1 MLRHRTGSPRVMA
14 HERRKPMS
22 TVFSDTPSVVAQSCS
37 DQRRFWLLLAGLSVL
52 LFISVTLG
60 VTLGPV
66 EIPAHIVWRIA
77 AAETLRW
84 IAEVTSLP
92 VTDWITIEPDWTTAQ
107 LNIVWL
113 IRFPRVLLGLF
124 VGAGLAVVGVT
135 MQALVRN
142 PLADPY
148 ILGISSGASV
158 GAVSVFAF
166 GAFAF
171 AGVYALSIGAFLGAL
186 LTFFIVFLLAQRNG
200 RILPTRLVLSGV
212 AVAYFFSGLTSF
224 ITLTS
229 DQRELARTVL
239 AWLLGSLAGTDWGEL
254 TLPVVVLV
262 AGCLILAF
270 QARSLNALIVGDETA
285 ATLGV
290 DTTRFRRQLFLTV
303 SLITGTMVAVSGA
316 IGFVGLMIPHMVRL
330 LVGTDHRRVIP
341 ISLFVGGIFLIWVD
355 VIARTAFDPVELP
368 VGVITS
374 LLGGPFFLWL
384 LNQQLTQRGG

>member
-1 MLRHRTGSPRVMA
+1 
-14 HERRKPMS
+14 MS
-22 TVFSDTPSVVAQSCS
+22 TVSSNATTILSQSRTE
-37 DQRRFWLLLAGLSVL
+37 QQRFWLLLIGLISL

-66 EIPAHIVWRIA
+66 QIPASAVWRIA
-77 AAETLRW
+77 AFETLRR
-84 IAEVTSLP
+84 IAEVTTLP
-92 VTDWITIEPDWTTAQ
+92 VDTWIRIEEDWTTAQ
-107 LNIVWL
+107 FNIVWL

-124 VGAGLAVVGVT
+124 VGAGLAIVGVT

-158 GAVSVFAF
+158 GAVSVLAF

-186 LTFFIVFLLAQRNG
+186 LTFFIVFLLAQQNG
-200 RILPTRLVLSGV
+200 RILPARLVLSGV

-229 DQRELARTVL
+229 EQRELARAVL
-239 AWLLGSLAGTDWGEL
+239 AWLLGSLAGTSWAEL
-254 TLPVVVLV
+254 TLPVAVLV
-262 AGCLILAF
+262 CGCLILLV
-270 QARSLNALIVGDETA
+270 QARSLNSLIVGDETA

-290 DTTRFRRQLFLTV
+290 NTTRFRRRLFLTV

-330 LVGTDHRRVIP
+330 LMGTDHRRVIP

-355 VIARTAFDPVELP
+355 IIARTAFDPVELP

-384 LNQQLTQRGG
+384 LNQQLTNRGG